1 MSGREGAPG
10 ERLVRQLL
18 RYAAL
23 LRRIEH
29 KLARELKLRRSDL
42 RCLEEFA
49 LQQDIPIKALT
60 HRLGVSGSHV
70 SHLLDR
76 LEGMRLIK
84 RRINPEDRRV
94 VVVSR
99 TVRGE
104 KALEQLYRRL
114 YSLHAV
120 AWSGLEES
128 RIEASTVVLE
138 TVNRH
143 LGSLVERSEAGCGSD
158 FGSGGR
164 E

>member
-1 MSGREGAPG
+1 MSGQEGAPG

-49 LQQDIPIKALT
+49 QQQDISVKVLT
-60 HRLGVSGSHV
+60 QRLGVSASHV

-84 RRINPEDRRV
+84 RRIDPEDRRV
-94 VVVSR
+94 VLVSR
-99 TVRGE
+99 TARGE
-104 KALEQLYRRL
+104 KALEQLYCRL
-114 YSLHAV
+114 YSLHTV
-120 AWSGLEES
+120 AWSDPDES
-128 RIEASTVVLE
+128 RIEATTVVLE
-138 TVNRH
+138 IVNRH
-143 LGSLVERSEAGCGSD
+143 LGSLVEGCEAGCGSD
-158 FGSGGR
+158 FGSEGT